1 MIVLSTKSTCHALC
15 LADSFPQEKLRKY
28 FNKQAFPKLQSC
40 PDYLFIQQDDG
51 GEAVIF
57 LHGCIVF
64 WGVDGDSRADL
75 IKKIRRLSIEPYK
88 HPVDEVYNIQQGDE
102 VSIIESDLFLDS
114 DAVDAKIAISYALA
128 QAVKLK
134 HYEDIL
140 SDTMPDLLTLPSELA
155 KKGKIGISKKKALKK
170 TGEIFLVRTQINL
183 HSDLLDTPE
192 YFWERTDREEDIY
205 NLVIMEME
213 LRKRVRKLNH
223 RLDIMQSTYDLLRAH
238 IEHKDSI
245 LLEQTIIVLI
255 ALEIIF
261 TVIQYV
267 WPAHIH

>member
-1 MIVLSTKSTCHALC
+1 M
-15 LADSFPQEKLRKY
+15 
-28 FNKQAFPKLQSC
+28 
-40 PDYLFIQQDDG
+40 
-51 GEAVIF
+51 
-57 LHGCIVF
+57 
-64 WGVDGDSRADL
+64 
-75 IKKIRRLSIEPYK
+75 
-88 HPVDEVYNIQQGDE
+88 
-102 VSIIESDLFLDS
+102 
-114 DAVDAKIAISYALA
+114 DAKIAISYALA

-205 NLVIMEME
+205 TLVIMEME
-213 LRKRVRKLNH
+213 FRKRVRKINH
-223 RLDIMQSTYDLLRAH
+223 RLDILQSTYDLLRAH